1 MTRTTPRHVASRPGT
16 STGPSHA
23 RALRR
28 HTVARTLG
36 MGLTAV
42 LAFVA
47 VGGATAAVKL
57 TGNIT
62 AVDSDKLLGADRP
75 EKVMPE
81 DPNAD
86 MPLNIVLMGSDSRG
100 GDNADIVGDGTQ
112 GARSDTTMI
121 MHISS
126 DRSRVEMLSI
136 PRDTTIDIPSCP
148 TSSGGQTSPVS
159 RSKFNGAF
167 AQGVLTGGDVE
178 SGALCAQKTIETI
191 TDVQMDGFVVVDFAG
206 FEKMVDA
213 LGGVELCIPNDIDAP
228 KADHLVLSAGVQELD
243 GDTALKYARARTGKG
258 LGDGSDLG
266 RIGRQQ
272 ELLAAVAR
280 QVMSAGTLADPTKS
294 LKFLGA
300 VTGSMTMSSNFAS
313 IQGLAGLAYS
323 ARNVRPDTIA
333 FMTAPYMY
341 DPNNAANV
349 LLTDEADEVWDNLK
363 HDRPLSDAIETES
376 DDAKGGKDGAT
387 KDGANDD
394 AGTGTQA
401 AEGTD
406 DVDAT
411 PVADDE
417 PGTQDDEA
425 ADDGS
430 GDGEKDPEPKRTRD
444 AGEEAFTGAD
454 VTSVCG

>member
-1 MTRTTPRHVASRPGT
+1 
-16 STGPSHA
+16 
-23 RALRR
+23 
-28 HTVARTLG
+28 

-47 VGGATAAVKL
+47 VGGATAAVRL
-57 TGNIT
+57 TNNIT
-62 AVDSDKLLGADRP
+62 SVDADKLLGEDRP
-75 EKVMPE
+75 EKKMPE

-100 GDNADIVGDGTQ
+100 GDNADIVGDGTE

-126 DRSRVEMLSI
+126 DRSRVELLSI
-136 PRDTTIDIPSCP
+136 PRDTTIDVPSCP
-148 TSSGGQTSPVS
+148 TSSGGQTSPQSGV
-159 RSKFNGAF
+159 KFNAAF
-167 AQGVLTGGDVE
+167 AQGVLAGGDVE

-206 FEKMVDA
+206 FEKMVNA

-243 GDTALKYARARTGKG
+243 GDTALKYARARTGAG
-258 LGDGSDLG
+258 LGDGSDLN

-272 ELLAAVAR
+272 ELLAALAR
-280 QVMSAGTLADPTKS
+280 EVLSAGTLADPAKT

-333 FMTAPYMY
+333 FMTAPYEY

-349 LLTDEADEVWDNLK
+349 VLTDEAGEVWKNLYNDK
-363 HDRPLSDAIETES
+363 PLSDAIETES
-376 DDAKGGKDGAT
+376 SDGGTKTKDDAK
-387 KDGANDD
+387 D
-394 AGTGTQA
+394 AGA
-401 AEGTD
+401 DDPSAEG
-406 DVDAT
+406 DVDGAT
-411 PVADDE
+411 PVADDD
-417 PGTQDDEA
+417 TA
-425 ADDGS
+425 AEDKATDGS
-430 GDGEKDPEPKRTRD
+430 GEKTQDPEPTRTRE